1 MNGKAAVKS
10 DCLRTRTSV
19 GDHTGRATKLAAIAA
34 AIMLAYAPMHAGG
47 DNARDHSGHE
57 SKSIRT
63 LSTHADRV
71 SGGNVLVEID
81 VPKGHKGKQ
90 RLKIWLN
97 GRDITEAFRPGAA
110 PGTLVGLV
118 DGLVPGKNTLTV
130 DGAGMK
136 RESLEITNY
145 SIKGPI
151 TSGPYQQPFI
161 CQTQSFQLP
170 AGLGPLGSPLD
181 EECSVATRVDYVYM
195 STAGGGF
202 RALPSTTALPADVAM
217 TTTRKGVTVP
227 FVVRV
232 ETGTMNRGIYQN
244 TILHD
249 PTTEPP
255 PSHLTPPKG
264 WNKGLIS
271 IHGAGCP
278 GGWYRQGAAQ
288 GVNPLNVLRL
298 GEGFALFIN
307 TLQHPSNSCNPFLA
321 AETTMM
327 GKEHFIETFGVP
339 AYTISMGGSGGAYT
353 SLDVGDA
360 LPGLFDG
367 VIATS
372 TFPDAFSIA
381 NSALDGH
388 LLTHYFTVTNPT
400 GFTDDQKVAVTG
412 YKGIQA
418 WIDAANQAQRTDP
431 VPGRADIPGYNS
443 AVWNAAVPMELRYH
457 PVTNPT
463 GARPT
468 VFDASRNIYGVDRRT
483 GFALRPWDNVGVQ
496 YGLKALN
503 SGAITVKQFL
513 DLNEGIGGYDNDAN
527 YVPHRTSANR
537 GAIKRTYQGGM
548 TLHGGGGLATIP
560 VLDGGNYN
568 DTSGYHYAWFH
579 FAVRERMH
587 QANGYSDNHV
597 SFRGPSQGEDN
608 WSAMVRWVEAI
619 KADRSHATPRV
630 KMRRNK
636 PADVVD
642 GCWVPATPTTPR
654 QFIAE
659 PATFSSQPDSQCN
672 TLYPS
677 YAFPRYVA
685 GGPLAADIIKCRLKR
700 IDRDDYAVPFTEAEL
715 ARLRNIFPDG
725 VCDWSKRG
733 VGQTG
738 VVPWASFGP
747 SPDNLVFD
755 VTRDGR
761 EYDDDHRDYHDTH
774 ED

>member
-1 MNGKAAVKS
+1 MKKVIGISAAV
-10 DCLRTRTSV
+10 
-19 GDHTGRATKLAAIAA
+19 
-34 AIMLAYAPMHAGG
+34 MLAYAPLHAGG
-47 DNARDHSGHE
+47 DDGSREESKYG

-71 SGGNVLVEID
+71 SGGNVLVEVSI
-81 VPKGHKGKQ
+81 PKESRNKH
-90 RLKIWLN
+90 RLQITLN
-97 GRDITEAFRPGAA
+97 GRDVTAAFRPGAT
-110 PGTLVGLV
+110 PNTLVGLL
-118 DGLVPGKNTLTV
+118 DGLVLGKNTLKV
-130 DGAGMK
+130 DGKGIE

-161 CQTQSFQLP
+161 CQTQSFNLP
-170 AGLGPLGSPLD
+170 AGLGTLGAPLD
-181 EECSVATRVDYVYM
+181 ADCSVATRVDYVYI

-202 RALPSTTALPADVAM
+202 RALPSTSVLPADVAM
-217 TTTRKGVTVP
+217 TTTRKGVTMP

-249 PTTEPP
+249 PTTEPQP
-255 PSHLTPPKG
+255 GPFSPPKG

-288 GVNPLNVLRL
+288 GVNPLNTTRL
-298 GEGFALFIN
+298 GEGYALFIN

-353 SLDVGDA
+353 TLDVGDA

-367 VIATS
+367 AIPTS

-381 NSALDGH
+381 NSGLDGH
-388 LLTHYFTVTNPT
+388 LLTRYFAVTSPT
-400 GFTDDQKVAVTG
+400 GFSDEQKVAISG

-418 WIDAANQAQRTDP
+418 WIDAANQSQRTDP
-431 VPGRADIPGYNS
+431 VSGRADIPGYNP
-443 AVWNAAVPMELRYH
+443 AVWNAAVPAELRYH
-457 PVTNPT
+457 PVTNQA

-468 VFDASRNIYGVDRRT
+468 VFDASRNIYGIDRRT

-527 YVPHRTSANR
+527 YVPYRTSANP
-537 GAIKRTYQGGM
+537 GAIKRAYQAGM
-548 TLHGGGGLATIP
+548 TLHGGGGLAIIP

-568 DTSGYHYAWFH
+568 DTSGYHYAWYH
-579 FAVRERMH
+579 FAVRERMQ

-619 KADRSHATPRV
+619 KADQSDASPRV

-654 QFIAE
+654 RFIAE
-659 PATFSSQPDSQCN
+659 PATFGSQPDSECN

-685 GGPLAADIIKCRLKR
+685 GGPLAGNIIKCRLKR
-700 IDRDDYAVPFTEAEL
+700 IDLDDYAVAFTGAEL
-715 ARLRNIFPDG
+715 ARLRSIFPDG

-747 SPDNLVFD
+747 SRDNLVFD
-755 VTRDGR
+755 VTHQG
-761 EYDDDHRDYHDTH
+761 DDDDD
-774 ED
+774 DDD